1 MSGVK
6 REGEEREDYAS
17 TDEKTKKPKTSQA
30 VVSSCV
36 LVTGVEYQ
44 DQALREKI
52 KTLGASW
59 CKPLSGWVLPESA
72 RAAALAV
79 VSGAEPSEDD
89 MKKVEKGAQSEDP
102 PPSQNAGAKLCIA
115 PHKKAIVVT
124 GDTMKVKDTL
134 KKLQGSWNKGLGGEC
149 LVGIFCKMA
158 RAILVS
164 ASREFFAYFLG
175 DLLVLFSFC
184 VDKLQLAT
192 ARLVLS
198 WQQKGASFA
207 CSACRSDK

>member
-6 REGEEREDYAS
+6 REGGEGEDDDS
-17 TDEKTKKPKTSQA
+17 KDEKAKKHKKSQA
-30 VVSSCV
+30 IVSSCV
-36 LVTGVEYQ
+36 LVTGIEYQ
-44 DQALREKI
+44 DQALREKV
-52 KTLGASW
+52 KSLGASW

-149 LVGIFCKMA
+149 LFGDFCRMA
-158 RAILVS
+158 KALLVS
-164 ASREFFAYFLG
+164 ASREFSAYFLS
-175 DLLVLFSFC
+175 DLWVLLTF
-184 VDKLQLAT
+184 
-192 ARLVLS
+192 
-198 WQQKGASFA
+198 
-207 CSACRSDK
+207 